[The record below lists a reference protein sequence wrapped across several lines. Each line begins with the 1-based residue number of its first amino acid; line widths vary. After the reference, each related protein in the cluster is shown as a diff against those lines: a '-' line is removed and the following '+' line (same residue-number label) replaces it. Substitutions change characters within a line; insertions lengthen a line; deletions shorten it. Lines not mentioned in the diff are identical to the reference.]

1 MGLLSVFRR
10 EKHRDAWDAAEVL
23 EPRMGIGTSG
33 RYVGAFYVFAG
44 VDAVLPKT
52 PRPQGGVSIGSD
64 PEWLL
69 VLVDPGQD
77 GAFEPVAYET
87 ALRAL
92 RPYALD
98 ATRSDVLVRGLRS
111 DEMGAVAAALGAGFE
126 LWEFEAGPSATDGDR
141 YGLIDKAEFHYDDVL
156 QDLRAR
162 GRDVLAEGNEAVAWR
177 LAGNHIGIFVRW
189 LAERDLL
196 GEPHDGDDPDVGA
209 MKRGIMS
216 GAEYLLK
223 HCDGALTGEDVSD
236 EAFPFVDAYYTRYL
250 ESLPGIALGLGRDT
264 LYFSTMEQDYRV
276 VKAIIDSEYAR
287 YVRSR

>member
-92 RPYALD
+92 RP
-98 ATRSDVLVRGLRS
+98 V
-111 DEMGAVAAALGAGFE
+111 
-126 LWEFEAGPSATDGDR
+126 
-141 YGLIDKAEFHYDDVL
+141 
-156 QDLRAR
+156 
-162 GRDVLAEGNEAVAWR
+162 
-177 LAGNHIGIFVRW
+177 
-189 LAERDLL
+189 
-196 GEPHDGDDPDVGA
+196 
-209 MKRGIMS
+209 
-216 GAEYLLK
+216 
-223 HCDGALTGEDVSD
+223 
-236 EAFPFVDAYYTRYL
+236 
-250 ESLPGIALGLGRDT
+250 
-264 LYFSTMEQDYRV
+264 
-276 VKAIIDSEYAR
+276 
-287 YVRSR
+287 